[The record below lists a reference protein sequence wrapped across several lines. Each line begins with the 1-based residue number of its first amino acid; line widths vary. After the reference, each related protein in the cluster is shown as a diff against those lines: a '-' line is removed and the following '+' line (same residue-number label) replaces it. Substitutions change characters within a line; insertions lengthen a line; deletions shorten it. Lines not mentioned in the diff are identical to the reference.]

1 MFLILEKQTMSNSLT
16 GLYFASLL
24 CVFRYGTPVSS
35 ELGVGS
41 ESSNYIHLFMAY
53 DNESSQAANHAL
65 ALIGSSDSLF
75 KTQSPQES
83 EKSQEEID
91 QR

>member
-1 MFLILEKQTMSNSLT
+1 ML
-16 GLYFASLL
+16 
-24 CVFRYGTPVSS
+24 FRYGTPASS

-75 KTQSPQES
+75 KTESQENA
-83 EKSQEEID
+83 EKSPEEIA
-91 QR
+91 QRYNIVGGCFNCFYCW